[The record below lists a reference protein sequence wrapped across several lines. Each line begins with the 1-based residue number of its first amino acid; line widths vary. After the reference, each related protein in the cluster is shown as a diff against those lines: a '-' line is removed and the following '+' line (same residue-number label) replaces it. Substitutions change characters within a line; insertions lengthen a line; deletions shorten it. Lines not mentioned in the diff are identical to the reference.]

1 MEMPMA
7 RYLTSI
13 ESTATAEQAFDLI
26 ADFSRITQ
34 WDPGV
39 VSGKLLDAGP
49 IKVGTRFEVVSA
61 VGPRR
66 IPLTYEVLEW
76 NRPSRAVLQATTR
89 DFTSYDVITVTDLA
103 GSGSEV
109 VYEANLTLHGIRRLG
124 DPFLRVGLQVIGR
137 RAEAGIRRALKNE
150 VRP

>member
-1 MEMPMA
+1 MA

-13 ESTATAEQAFDLI
+13 ESKATADDAFDLI
-26 ADFSRITQ
+26 ADFSRITA

-39 VSGKLLDAGP
+39 VSGKRLDDGP
-49 IKVGTRFEVVSA
+49 IAVGSRFEVLSA

-76 NRPSRAVLQATTR
+76 DRPHRAVLQARTR
-89 DFTSYDVITVTDLA
+89 DFTSYDVITVADLA

-109 VYEANLTLHGIRRLG
+109 TYEANLSLHGVRRLA
-124 DPFLRVGLQVIGR
+124 DPLLRVALQIIGR
-137 RAEAGIRRALKNE
+137 RAEGGIRRALKDQ
-150 VRP
+150 VRS